1 LRCAAHE
8 NDDPTGHSNG
18 IVELEIL
25 AATDSGVYI
34 LDATDEALVAHARH
48 ALASAAYVWHTD
60 ITCRRAHPGPA
71 HGAPS
76 AAGAPAATSGP
87 RSLLQLRVMSRPAS
101 AMTRRTSPSDP
112 PMARHAHERQG
123 RQRRETDLAESSARQ
138 LARVAGLSRDP
149 QDPGMVC
156 RTSSPPTSSVG

>member
-60 ITCRRAHPGPA
+60 ITLPARPPGACTWCPVRRWCP
-71 HGAPS
+71 
-76 AAGAPAATSGP
+76 
-87 RSLLQLRVMSRPAS
+87 
-101 AMTRRTSPSDP
+101 
-112 PMARHAHERQG
+112 
-123 RQRRETDLAESSARQ
+123 
-138 LARVAGLSRDP
+138 SRD
-149 QDPGMVC
+149 Q
-156 RTSSPPTSSVG
+156 RPTVTLAAARDVEASLGDDEEDLPF